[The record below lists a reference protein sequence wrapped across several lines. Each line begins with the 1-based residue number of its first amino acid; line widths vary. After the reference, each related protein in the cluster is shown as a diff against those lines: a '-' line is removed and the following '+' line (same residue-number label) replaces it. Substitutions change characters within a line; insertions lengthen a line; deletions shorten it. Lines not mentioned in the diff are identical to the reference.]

1 MYIGIDL
8 GTTGC
13 KVVMFSP
20 QGEILCEYNQE
31 YELIF
36 QGTYVEQDAN
46 LWWSLVQ
53 DGIWNVVSTTG
64 LSDITAISVSTQ
76 GISFVPV
83 DRKGTPLSNAISWLD
98 MRAGEMAE
106 RLKEA
111 FGPEKIYEK
120 TGIECEA
127 DYSLP
132 KLMWLLENEAEIYA
146 RADKIL
152 FPLDFLNLKLC
163 GRAVCDYTI
172 AGGTM
177 LYNIREKCWD
187 RDLLDFSGIAPEK
200 LPDVACMGTP
210 IGMLLPEVAEYC
222 GIHPGCQVILGG
234 QDQKLAAIGAGIR
247 PGVCTVS
254 FGTATAISKL
264 SDGTLPYDKHAALFP
279 FEENTYIS
287 EFSLSTTGAA
297 LRWLVKTMC
306 PDKSYKEI
314 DQLALLSGPGA
325 GGVTFETDLA
335 TGGTLSGL
343 TLSTTL
349 PDIIYALF
357 EGVSR
362 DICDGVQRLGG
373 AEELLV
379 FGGGA
384 KSDIWCKILSR
395 ICQMPVSILDTPET
409 AALGAAIL
417 ASGKR
422 MLGAGVKKQIHCTEG
437 AD

>member
-13 KVVMFSP
+13 KVVLFSP
-20 QGEILCEYNQE
+20 SGEIVCEYNKE

-36 QGTYVEQDAN
+36 RDTYVEQDAN
-46 LWWSLVQ
+46 LWWSLVR
-53 DGIWNVVSTTG
+53 DGIRNVVPAAGRSE
-64 LSDITAISVSTQ
+64 IEAISVSTQ

-83 DRKGTPLSNAISWLD
+83 DASGTPICNAVSWLD
-98 MRAGEMAE
+98 MRASDMAQS
-106 RLKEA
+106 LKNT
-111 FGPEKIYEK
+111 FGQNIIYEK

-132 KLMWLLENEAEIYA
+132 KLMWLVKNEPEIYT

-187 RDLLDFSGIAPEK
+187 RELLDFSGIDVGK
-200 LPDVACMGTP
+200 LPDVACMGMQ
-210 IGMLLPEVAEYC
+210 IGTLLPEVAEYC
-222 GIHPGCQVILGG
+222 GIQPGCRIVLGG

-264 SDGTLPYDKHAALFP
+264 NDGISDSAGAALFP
-279 FEENTYIS
+279 FEEDSYIS
-287 EFSLSTTGAA
+287 EIPLSTTGAA

-306 PDKSYKEI
+306 PDKSYREI
-314 DQLALLSGPGA
+314 DQLAQLSVPGA
-325 GGVTFETDLA
+325 NGVTFETDLSV
-335 TGGTLSGL
+335 GGSLSGL
-343 TLSTTL
+343 MLSTTL
-349 PDIIYALF
+349 SDIIYALF

-362 DICDGVQRLGG
+362 DISNAVSRLGG
-373 AEELLV
+373 AEELLI

-384 KSDIWCKILSR
+384 KSDIWCEILSR
-395 ICQMPVSILDTPET
+395 ICRTPVSILETPET
-409 AALGAAIL
+409 AALGAAVL
-417 ASGKR
+417 ASGRK
-422 MLGAGVKKQIHCTEG
+422 MPAAKVKKQIHCVK
-437 AD
+437 

>member
-13 KVVMFSP
+13 KVVLFSP
-20 QGEILCEYNQE
+20 SGEILQEYNKE

-36 QGTYVEQDAN
+36 RDTYVEQDAN
-46 LWWSLVQ
+46 LWWNLVR
-53 DGIWNVVSTTG
+53 DGIRQVVSAA
-64 LSDITAISVSTQ
+64 DNNNIVAISVSTQ

-83 DRKGTPLSNAISWLD
+83 DSTGVPLCNAVSWLD
-98 MRAGEMAE
+98 MRAQDMADF
-106 RLKEA
+106 LKNT
-111 FGPEKIYEK
+111 FGKDLIYKK

-132 KLMWLLENEAEIYA
+132 KLMWLVKNEPEIYA
-146 RADKIL
+146 RANKIL
-152 FPLDFLNLKLC
+152 FPLDFLNQKLC

-177 LYNIREKCWD
+177 LYNIREKRWD
-187 RDLLDFSGIAPEK
+187 KELLEFSRIDAEK

-210 IGMLLPEVAEYC
+210 IGTLLPEVADYC
-222 GIHPGCQVILGG
+222 GIQPGCEVVLGG

-264 SDGTLPYDKHAALFP
+264 SDDCVSDATLFP
-279 FEENTYIS
+279 FEEDTYIS
-287 EFSLSTTGAA
+287 EIPLSTTGAA

-306 PDKSYKEI
+306 PEKSYREI
-314 DQLALLSGPGA
+314 DQLAQLSMPGA
-325 GGVTFETDLA
+325 NGVTFETDLTA
-335 TGGTLSGL
+335 GGILSGL
-343 TLSTTL
+343 RLSTTL
-349 PDIIYALF
+349 SDIIYALF

-362 DICDGVQRLGG
+362 DICDAVTRLGG

-384 KSDIWCKILSR
+384 KSDIWCEILSR
-395 ICQMPVSILDTPET
+395 ICQTPISILETPET
-409 AALGAAIL
+409 AALGAAVL
-417 ASGKR
+417 ASERKVPP
-422 MLGAGVKKQIHCTEG
+422 AKVKKQIHCAG
-437 AD
+437 

>member
-13 KVVMFSP
+13 KVVLFSSS
-20 QGEILCEYNQE
+20 GEILREYNKE

-36 QGTYVEQDAN
+36 KGSYVEQDAN
-46 LWWSLVQ
+46 LWWSLVR
-53 DGIWNVVSTTG
+53 DGIRDVASAAEEGN
-64 LSDITAISVSTQ
+64 IEAISASTQ

-83 DRKGTPLSNAISWLD
+83 NRAGAPLCNAVSWLD
-98 MRAGEMAE
+98 MRAQDMAE
-106 RLKEA
+106 FLQNA
-111 FGPEKIYEK
+111 FGKSTIYEK

-132 KLMWLLENEAEIYA
+132 KLMWLVKNEPELYA

-177 LYNIREKCWD
+177 LYNIREKQWD
-187 RDLLDFSGIAPEK
+187 KQLLDFAGIDPDK
-200 LPDVACMGTP
+200 LPNVACMGTP
-210 IGMLLPEVAEYC
+210 LGTLLPDVAEYC
-222 GIHPGCQVILGG
+222 GVRPGCKVILGG

-264 SDGTLPYDKHAALFP
+264 NNGVSNFVEKTTLFP
-279 FEENTYIS
+279 FEEDTYIS
-287 EFSLSTTGAA
+287 EIPLSTTGAA

-306 PDKSYKEI
+306 PDKSYREI
-314 DQLALLSGPGA
+314 DQLVLLSGPGA
-325 GGVTFETDLA
+325 GGVTFETDL
-335 TGGTLSGL
+335 TVGGRLSGL
-343 TLSTTL
+343 MLSTTL
-349 PDIIYALF
+349 SDIIYALF

-362 DICDGVQRLGG
+362 DISNAVVRLGG

-384 KSDIWCKILSR
+384 KSDIWCEILSR
-395 ICQMPVSILDTPET
+395 ICRTPVSILETPET
-409 AALGAAIL
+409 AALGAAVL
-417 ASGKR
+417 ASGRKVPP
-422 MLGAGVKKQIHCTEG
+422 AKVKKQIHCAG
-437 AD
+437 

>member
-13 KVVMFSP
+13 KVVLFSP
-20 QGEILCEYNQE
+20 SGEILQEYNKE

-36 QGTYVEQDAN
+36 RDTYVEQDAN
-46 LWWSLVQ
+46 LWWNLVR
-53 DGIWNVVSTTG
+53 DGIRQVVSAAG
-64 LSDITAISVSTQ
+64 NNNIVAISASTQ

-83 DRKGTPLSNAISWLD
+83 DYTGTPLCNAVSWLD
-98 MRAGEMAE
+98 MRAQDMADS
-106 RLKEA
+106 LKNT
-111 FGPEKIYEK
+111 FGKDVIYKK

-132 KLMWLLENEAEIYA
+132 KLMWLVKNEPEIYA

-152 FPLDFLNLKLC
+152 FPLDFLNQKLC

-177 LYNIREKCWD
+177 LYNIREKRWD
-187 RDLLDFSGIAPEK
+187 EDLLEFSGIDVEK

-210 IGMLLPEVAEYC
+210 IGTLLPEVADYC
-222 GIHPGCQVILGG
+222 GIQPECEVVLGG

-264 SDGTLPYDKHAALFP
+264 FDNCTSGATLFP
-279 FEENTYIS
+279 FEEDTYIS
-287 EFSLSTTGAA
+287 EIPLSTTGAA

-306 PDKSYKEI
+306 PGKSYREF
-314 DQLALLSGPGA
+314 DQLAQLSVPGA
-325 GGVTFETDLA
+325 NGVTFETDLTA
-335 TGGTLSGL
+335 GGILSGL
-343 TLSTTL
+343 MLSTTL
-349 PDIIYALF
+349 SDIIYALF

-362 DICDGVQRLGG
+362 DIRNAVTRLGG
-373 AEELLV
+373 AKELLV

-384 KSDIWCKILSR
+384 KSDIWCEILSR
-395 ICQMPVSILDTPET
+395 ICETPISILDTPET
-409 AALGAAIL
+409 AAVGAAVL
-417 ASGKR
+417 ASGKKVP
-422 MLGAGVKKQIHCTEG
+422 AAKVKKQIHCAG
-437 AD
+437 

>member
-13 KVVMFSP
+13 KVVLFSLE
-20 QGEILCEYNQE
+20 GEILCEYNKE
-31 YELIF
+31 YGLIF
-36 QGTYVEQDAN
+36 DGIYVEQDAN
-46 LWWSLVQ
+46 LWWNLVR
-53 DGIWNVVSTTG
+53 DGMRCVVSTTG
-64 LSDITAISVSTQ
+64 LSAVDAISVSTQ

-83 DRKGTPLSNAISWLD
+83 DGAGNPLCNAVSWLD
-98 MRAGEMAE
+98 MRGENAAA
-106 RLKEA
+106 RLQKA
-111 FGPEKIYEK
+111 FGVQGIYAK

-132 KLMWLLENEAEIYA
+132 KLMWLLENREDIYA
-146 RADKIL
+146 QADKIL
-152 FPLDFLNLKLC
+152 FPLDFLNLHLC

-177 LYNIREKCWD
+177 LYNIFDKCWD
-187 RDLLDFSGIAPEK
+187 SDLLSFSGIDVKK
-200 LPDVACMGTP
+200 LPAVACMGTP
-210 IGMLLPEVAEYC
+210 LGPLLPEVAAYC
-222 GIHPGCQVILGG
+222 GIDSGCQVVLGG

-264 SDGTLPYDKHAALFP
+264 YEGIPFAGDHITLFP
-279 FEENTYIS
+279 FEQDSYIA
-287 EFSLSTTGAA
+287 EIPLSTTGSA

-306 PDKSYKEI
+306 PDKSYKEV
-314 DQLALLSGPGA
+314 DQLAKLSGPGA
-325 GGVTFETDLA
+325 GGVTFQTDLTA
-335 TGGTLSGL
+335 GGTLSGL

-349 PDIIYALF
+349 SDIIYALF

-362 DICDGVQRLGG
+362 DIRDSVQRLGG
-373 AEELLV
+373 ARDLLV

-384 KSDIWCKILSR
+384 KSDIWCSILSR
-395 ICQMPVSILDTPET
+395 ICETPVSILETPET

-417 ASGKR
+417 ASGK
-422 MLGAGVKKQIHCTEG
+422 AVPPANVKKQIHCAG
-437 AD
+437 

>member
-13 KVVMFSP
+13 KVVLFSP
-20 QGEILCEYNQE
+20 SGEILHEYNKE

-36 QGTYVEQDAN
+36 RDTYVEQDAN
-46 LWWSLVQ
+46 RWWDLVR
-53 DGIWNVVSTTG
+53 DGIRQVVSAAG
-64 LSDITAISVSTQ
+64 SKNIVAISASTQ

-83 DRKGTPLSNAISWLD
+83 DSTGAPLCNAVSWLD
-98 MRAGEMAE
+98 MRAQDMADS
-106 RLKEA
+106 LKNT
-111 FGPEKIYEK
+111 FGKDVIYKK

-132 KLMWLLENEAEIYA
+132 KLMWLVKNEPELYA

-152 FPLDFLNLKLC
+152 FPLDFLNQKLC

-177 LYNIREKCWD
+177 LYNIREKSWD
-187 RDLLDFSGIAPEK
+187 KDLLEFSGIDAEK
-200 LPDVACMGTP
+200 LPNVACMGTP
-210 IGMLLPEVAEYC
+210 IGTLLPEVADYC
-222 GIHPGCQVILGG
+222 GIQPGCKIVLGG

-264 SDGTLPYDKHAALFP
+264 LDDCTSDATLFP
-279 FEENTYIS
+279 FEEDTYIS
-287 EFSLSTTGAA
+287 EIPLSTTGAA

-306 PDKSYKEI
+306 PDKSYREI
-314 DQLALLSGPGA
+314 DQLAQLSVPGA
-325 GGVTFETDLA
+325 NGVTFETDLTA
-335 TGGTLSGL
+335 GGSLSGL
-343 TLSTTL
+343 MLSTTL
-349 PDIIYALF
+349 SDIIYALF

-362 DICDGVQRLGG
+362 DIRNAVARLGG

-384 KSDIWCKILSR
+384 KSDIWCEILSR
-395 ICQMPVSILDTPET
+395 ICETPISILETPET
-409 AALGAAIL
+409 AALGAAVL
-417 ASGKR
+417 ASGKKIP
-422 MLGAGVKKQIHCTEG
+422 AAKIKKQIHCAG
-437 AD
+437 

>member
-13 KVVMFSP
+13 KVVLFSSE
-20 QGEILCEYNQE
+20 GKSLCEYNKE

-36 QGTYVEQDAN
+36 DGIYVEQDAN
-46 LWWSLVQ
+46 LWWSLVRE
-53 DGIWNVVSTTG
+53 GMRHVAAFAGGAVVS
-64 LSDITAISVSTQ
+64 AISVSTQ

-83 DRKGTPLSNAISWLD
+83 DGAGVPLCNAVSWLD
-98 MRAGEMAE
+98 MRGEEMAV
-106 RLKEA
+106 RLQKA
-111 FGPEKIYEK
+111 FGVQGIYAK

-132 KLMWLLENEAEIYA
+132 KLMWFIENKEDIYA
-146 RADKIL
+146 QAEKIL
-152 FPLDFLNLKLC
+152 FPLDFLNLHLC

-177 LYNIREKCWD
+177 LYNIWEKDWD
-187 RDLLDFSGIAPEK
+187 RELLSFSGINAEK
-200 LPDVACMGTP
+200 LPEVACMGTP
-210 IGMLLPEVAEYC
+210 LGPLLPEVAAYC
-222 GIHPGCQVILGG
+222 GIEPGCQVVLGG

-247 PGVCTVS
+247 PGACTVS

-264 SDGTLPYDKHAALFP
+264 YEGASFDGEERVTIFP
-279 FEENTYIS
+279 FGEESYIA
-287 EFSLSTTGAA
+287 EIPLPTTGAA

-306 PDKSYKEI
+306 PDKSYKEV
-314 DQLALLSGPGA
+314 DQLAKLSAPGA
-325 GGVTFETDLA
+325 GGVIFETDLA
-335 TGGTLSGL
+335 TGGVLSGL

-349 PDIIYALF
+349 SDIIYALF

-362 DICDGVQRLGG
+362 DIRDSVQRLGG
-373 AEELLV
+373 ARDLLV

-384 KSDIWCKILSR
+384 KSDIWCRILSR
-395 ICQMPVSILDTPET
+395 VCQTSVSILETPET

-417 ASGKR
+417 ASER
-422 MLGAGVKKQIHCTEG
+422 RIPPANVKKQIHCAG
-437 AD
+437 